1 MSVRGTSG
9 CMGRD
14 EDAVLITRLVT
25 FVDIHA
31 ADDSQ
36 LSFSARH
43 DVLLADGRRIVLL
56 NDRGW
61 SQSRIYFF
69 GDGEP
74 TTRNEGSSPWE
85 GVTREHIEEAART
98 VVGPDEA
105 YGDYTQSEI
114 DEAHWAY
121 LSGTLGKH
129 GIDVDATDLRGLPH
143 EVELSDRLLARIG
156 DPIT

>member
-1 MSVRGTSG
+1 MTVRGTSG
-9 CMGRD
+9 CVARD
-14 EDAVLITRLVT
+14 EDAVLLTRLVT

-56 NDRGW
+56 DDRGW
-61 SQSRIYFF
+61 SQSRIHFF
-69 GDGEP
+69 GDSEP
-74 TTRNEGSSPWE
+74 TTRNEGSSPWD
-85 GVTREHIEEAART
+85 GVTRAHIEAAART

-121 LSGTLGKH
+121 LSGTLEKH
-129 GIDVDATDLRGLPH
+129 GIDVDATDLRALSH

-156 DPIT
+156 DPRT

>member
-1 MSVRGTSG
+1 VGSI
-9 CMGRD
+9 
-14 EDAVLITRLVT
+14 ARLVT

-31 ADDSQ
+31 ASDSQ

-61 SQSRIYFF
+61 SQSRIYFSS
-69 GDGEP
+69 DSEP
-74 TTRNEGSSPWE
+74 TMRNERSSPWE

-105 YGDYTQSEI
+105 YGDHTQTEA

-121 LSGTLGKH
+121 LSGTLEKQ
-129 GIDVDATDLRGLPH
+129 GIDMDATDLRALPH
-143 EVELSDRLLARIG
+143 EVELSDRLLVCLG
-156 DPIT
+156 EPPD